1 MIRIMMRSICVVMA
15 IAFAASAQMQQPTT
29 PAQQVP
35 GSPTGT
41 KTVAERLG
49 YPADSRLLV
58 IHADDFGMSHSE
70 NRATI
75 EALKNK
81 WVTSASIL
89 VPCPWF
95 PEVVKFAK
103 ENPDADLGIHLALNS
118 EWTSYRWKP
127 VTPSA
132 NVPSLLDKDGYM
144 PLIEPDVYKQ
154 AKIDQAEV
162 EMRAQI
168 DRAKSM
174 GINVTHLDTHMGTI
188 IGTPELFGLYMKLG
202 AAYGTP
208 QLLEQRPDFHGIKLN
223 PQSILIDRVLGLAPG
238 VSKENW
244 LKGCQDIL
252 APLPPGSYQLIVHLA
267 YDDEEMRGA
276 TSDHPDWGAAWR
288 QNDFDLVKNPE
299 WQKFLKDQK
308 FILVSWKDLAK
319 AL

>member
-1 MIRIMMRSICVVMA
+1 MIRTMRVVCVIVA
-15 IAFAASAQMQQPTT
+15 LACVTSAQMAPVQQQATE
-29 PAQQVP
+29 QSLP
-35 GSPTGT
+35 G

-58 IHADDFGMSHSE
+58 IHADDFGMSHSV

-81 WVTSASIL
+81 WITSASIL

-132 NVPSLLDKDGYM
+132 NVPSLVDKDGYM
-144 PLIEPDVYKQ
+144 PLIEPEVYKQ

-188 IGTPELFGLYMKLG
+188 IGTAELFGLYMKLG

-244 LKGCQDIL
+244 LKGYQDIL

-299 WQKFLKDQK
+299 FQKFLKDQK

>member
-1 MIRIMMRSICVVMA
+1 MIRTMMRLICVVVA
-15 IAFAASAQMQQPTT
+15 IACAASAQMQQPTT
-29 PAQQVP
+29 PTQPGQVP
-35 GSPTGT
+35 T

-132 NVPSLLDKDGYM
+132 NVPSLVDKDGYM
-144 PLIEPDVYKQ
+144 PLIEPEVYKQ

-208 QLLEQRPDFHGIKLN
+208 QLLERRPDFHGIKLN

-244 LKGCQDIL
+244 LKGYQDIL

>member
-1 MIRIMMRSICVVMA
+1 MIRMMMRLVCLGVALASVV
-15 IAFAASAQMQQPTT
+15 SAQMQ
-29 PAQQVP
+29 PAQAQQMEQSV
-35 GSPTGT
+35 ST

-58 IHADDFGMSHSE
+58 IHADDFGMSHSV

-81 WVTSASIL
+81 WITSASIL

-95 PEVVKFAK
+95 PEVVKFAL

-132 NVPSLLDKDGYM
+132 NVPSLVDKDGYM
-144 PLIEPDVYKQ
+144 PLIEPEVYKQ

-174 GINVTHLDTHMGTI
+174 GIDVSHLDTHMGTI
-188 IGTPELFGLYMKLG
+188 IGTPELFRLYMKLG

-244 LKGCQDIL
+244 VKGYRDIL
-252 APLPPGSYQLIVHLA
+252 ASLPPGSYQLIVHLA